1 MSKMLEKEYMV
12 YNEGEI
18 RRIGTG
24 YRKIYVKESKK
35 FAYIR
40 DNFEHKIRLKIR
52 VWENLRDNVFKLN
65 KGE

>member
-1 MSKMLEKEYMV
+1 MSTTQEKEYMV

-18 RRIGTG
+18 RSIGNG
-24 YRKIYVKESKK
+24 FRKIFVKETKK

-40 DNFEHKIRLKIR
+40 DNFGRRIRFKLR

-65 KGE
+65 KEK